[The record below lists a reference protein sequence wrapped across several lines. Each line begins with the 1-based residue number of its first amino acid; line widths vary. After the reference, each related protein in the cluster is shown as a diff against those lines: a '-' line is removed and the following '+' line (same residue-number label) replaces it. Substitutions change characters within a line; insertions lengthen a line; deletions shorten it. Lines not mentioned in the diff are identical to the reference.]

1 MTFAISALWKVG
13 QLWRSDWDGNPL
25 IHMWPL
31 SEQFERPPWGM
42 HAQTFERNMWQVGT
56 EWATGATDFTK
67 NEPALSLFL
76 RMWKV
81 EEYREDIWK
90 LVGGREY
97 CCLMVAQKVSK
108 WICAVCCG
116 CFKTNIPGNH
126 FSPSI
131 DNWKRF
137 SRCTWKSIWT
147 MHDGDEKC
155 FLQYFDCSL
164 GLVVRAKSQQVLP
177 GGKICTNLPEKHMRK
192 TIKFASFVA
201 NHKMQDPLLGLK
213 QVCSDKFCF
222 KWCQKLGTLMF
233 NSLCT
238 EFQENFVSNDVKN
251 LVLQCSMAFI
261 LNSSDVVTSKMI
273 NWPDARYCLCF

>member
-13 QLWRSDWDGNPL
+13 QLWRSDWDWSPL

-31 SEQFERPPWGM
+31 SEQFGRSLWGM

-116 CFKTNIPGNH
+116 CFKINIPGNH
-126 FSPSI
+126 FSPST
-131 DNWKRF
+131 DNCKRF

-147 MHDGDEKC
+147 MHDGDEKY
-155 FLQYFDCSL
+155 FLQCFDHSL
-164 GLVVRAKSQQVLP
+164 GYVVHAKSQNRYFQGQDLF
-177 GGKICTNLPEKHMRK
+177 KFARK
-192 TIKFASFVA
+192 THEKGHQI
-201 NHKMQDPLLGLK
+201 
-213 QVCSDKFCF
+213 C
-222 KWCQKLGTLMF
+222 
-233 NSLCT
+233 
-238 EFQENFVSNDVKN
+238 
-251 LVLQCSMAFI
+251 
-261 LNSSDVVTSKMI
+261 
-273 NWPDARYCLCF
+273 